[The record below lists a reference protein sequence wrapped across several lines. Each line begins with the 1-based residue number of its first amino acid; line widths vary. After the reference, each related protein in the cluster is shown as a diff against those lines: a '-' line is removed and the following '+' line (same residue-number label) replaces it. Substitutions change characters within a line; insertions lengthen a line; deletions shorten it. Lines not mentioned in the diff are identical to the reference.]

1 MSTPRRALLHEAT
14 TASIIGAFYELYNQ
28 LGFGFLESVYS
39 AGMAKLLRARGHKVE
54 REALVKVFL
63 YGEELGHFRVDLL
76 VDDRVAVENKST
88 YHLSKEAPRQLYNE
102 LKASPLEV
110 GLLLHF
116 GPRAKFYRLAAADL
130 QQEAYESN
138 P

>member
-1 MSTPRRALLHEAT
+1 MSSNRPLLHEAI

-54 REALVKVFL
+54 REVLVRVYL
-63 YGEELGHFRVDLL
+63 YGEQIGYFRIDLV
-76 VDDRVAVENKST
+76 VDDCVALENKST
-88 YHLSKEAPRQLYNE
+88 YHLSKDATRQLYNG
-102 LKASPLEV
+102 LRASRLDV

-116 GPRAKFYRLAAADL
+116 GPEAKFYRLAAADL
-130 QQEAYESN
+130 RR
-138 P
+138 